1 MGSGFYTLEEAMQR
15 LGRGRR
21 SVFDYAKKGFIKRQV
36 RAGRHV
42 FDRESVDL
50 LAVDLGADSP
60 ALTRRAFLQLETRTK
75 KLEDE
80 MRMVKHILEIRDVQ
94 PLRPN
99 QTTCEGIIL
108 ACKTYLASTTREEH
122 WTQALMEQWLGIF
135 ESMDEVTLDSLS
147 KASNDPQAWVPFF
160 KFCSEMAD
168 FAWAQDQKTP
178 SLVWQALGTKLE
190 TARKHL
196 RSVVVTW
203 LEMGKGLIPSDL
215 MLALEAPKASL
226 MARVAKDA

>member
-15 LGRGRR
+15 LGRSRR
-21 SVFDYAKKGFIKRQV
+21 SIFDYAKKGFIKRKSETGQPY
-36 RAGRHV
+36 

-50 LAVDLGADSP
+50 LAIDLGTDSP

-80 MRMVKHILEIRDVQ
+80 MRMVKHVLEIRDVQ

-99 QTTCEGIIL
+99 QATCEGIIL
-108 ACKTYLASTTREEH
+108 ACKTYLGSPNREEH
-122 WTQALMEQWLGIF
+122 WTPALVEQWAGIF
-135 ESMDEVTLDSLS
+135 ESMDEVTFDSLT
-147 KASNDPQAWVPFF
+147 KTSNDPQAWIPFF
-160 KFCSEMAD
+160 RFCSELAD
-168 FAWAQDQKTP
+168 FSWAQDKKTP
-178 SLVWQALGTKLE
+178 SLVWQALGTRQE

-196 RSVVVTW
+196 RSVAVTW
-203 LEMGKGLIPSDL
+203 LEMGKGLVPANL
-215 MLALEAPKASL
+215 LLALEAPKASL